1 MTVKGIEVSGT
12 IYDNE
17 DETARDTATQ
27 ASQTATTA
35 SQTATQASETA
46 TQASQTAT
54 EASQSVAELST
65 TVANHTQQI
74 KSLDN
79 NKASLLN
86 LELEADSDL
95 TAESFTQMVET
106 AIGDYP
112 SHDVISITLR
122 LNGHTFAATEGTD
135 IQGDYVIFSAVG
147 MAWNSDLPDPI
158 FWAGTYGT
166 YILFQSS
173 TTLPTFGHFA
183 FMWGNALDSDDP
195 SLATV
200 YFD

>member
-17 DETARDTATQ
+17 DETARNTATEAVQTATQ
-27 ASQTATTA
+27 ASQTATQA
-35 SQTATQASETA
+35 SQTA

-54 EASQSVAELST
+54 QASQSVDTLSQ

-74 KSLDN
+74 TSLTRI
-79 NKASLLN
+79 KADRIN
-86 LELEADSDL
+86 IELQADSDL
-95 TAESFTQMVET
+95 TAESFTQMVYQEL
-106 AIGDYP
+106 GDYP
-112 SHDVISITLR
+112 SKDVLSITLK
-122 LNGHTFAATEGTD
+122 LNGHTFAPTQGAD
-135 IQGDYVIFSAVG
+135 IDGDYVVFVASG

-158 FWAGTYGT
+158 FWGGTYG
-166 YILFQSS
+166 YYVLFQPN
-173 TTLPTFGHFA
+173 TTHPTFGHFA
-183 FMWGNALDSDDP
+183 FMWGNALDSGDP